1 MRPIPLNRTLE
12 EQERWAY
19 AEGDTALAAVL
30 ARAADA
36 EHDVDVVVPEL
47 EDKIEDLRRENA
59 LLQSNIDRALN
70 ALS

>member
-36 EHDVDVVVPEL
+36 EHDVDVVPEL
-47 EDKIEDLRRENA
+47 EDKIEDLMRENA

>member
-36 EHDVDVVVPEL
+36 EHAVDVVPEL